1 MNPFVFLID
10 ILFHLY
16 TVVLMLR
23 LILQW
28 AKADFYNPVS
38 QFIVKITNPLVKP
51 LRKIVPG
58 FFGIDFATL
67 VLILALTTVKIL
79 IVYSLSG
86 YNLGGSL
93 LIITVLLDTVDLI
106 LNIFLF
112 AIIIQAI
119 LSWVNPDPY
128 NPVVALLNSLTWPI
142 LKHIRKLIPPISGF
156 DISPIFAI
164 IAIMFIQQSIHY
176 LVKALL

>member
-16 TVVLMLR
+16 TVILMLR

-28 AKADFYNPVS
+28 AGADFYNPVS

-51 LRKIVPG
+51 LRRIIPG

-67 VLILALTTVKIL
+67 VLIFALTTIKIL

-86 YNLGGSL
+86 YNLFSGL
-93 LIITVLLDTVDLI
+93 LIITIVLEVVDLL

-112 AIIIQAI
+112 AIIIQAL

-142 LKHIRKLIPPISGF
+142 LKHFRKLIPPISGF

-164 IAIMFIQQSIHY
+164 ISIMFIQQSIHY
-176 LVKALL
+176 LVKAFL

>member
-16 TVVLMLR
+16 TVILMLR

-28 AKADFYNPVS
+28 ARADFYNPVS

-51 LRKIVPG
+51 LRRIIPG

-67 VLILALTTVKIL
+67 VLIFALTTIKIL

-86 YNLGGSL
+86 YNLFSGL
-93 LIITVLLDTVDLI
+93 LIITIVLDVVDLL

-112 AIIIQAI
+112 AIIIQAL

-142 LKHIRKLIPPISGF
+142 LKHFRKLIPPISGF
-156 DISPIFAI
+156 DLSPIFAI
-164 IAIMFIQQSIHY
+164 ISIMFIQQSIHY
-176 LVKALL
+176 LVKAFL

>member
-16 TVVLMLR
+16 TVILMLR

-28 AKADFYNPVS
+28 AGADFYNPVS

-51 LRKIVPG
+51 LRRIIPG

-67 VLILALTTVKIL
+67 VLIFALTTIKIL

-86 YNLGGSL
+86 YNLFSGL
-93 LIITVLLDTVDLI
+93 LIITIVLEVVDLL

-112 AIIIQAI
+112 AIIIQAL

-128 NPVVALLNSLTWPI
+128 TPVVALLNSLTWPI
-142 LKHIRKLIPPISGF
+142 LKHFRKLIPPISGF

-164 IAIMFIQQSIHY
+164 ISIMFIQQSIHY
-176 LVKALL
+176 LVKAFL

>member
-16 TVVLMLR
+16 TVILMLR

-28 AKADFYNPVS
+28 ARADFYNPVS

-51 LRKIVPG
+51 LRRIIPG

-67 VLILALTTVKIL
+67 VLIFALTTIKIL

-86 YNLGGSL
+86 YSLFSGL
-93 LIITVLLDTVDLI
+93 LIITILLDVVDLL

-112 AIIIQAI
+112 AIIIQAL

-142 LKHIRKLIPPISGF
+142 LKHFRKLIPPISGF

-164 IAIMFIQQSIHY
+164 ISIMFIQQSIHY
-176 LVKALL
+176 LVKAFL